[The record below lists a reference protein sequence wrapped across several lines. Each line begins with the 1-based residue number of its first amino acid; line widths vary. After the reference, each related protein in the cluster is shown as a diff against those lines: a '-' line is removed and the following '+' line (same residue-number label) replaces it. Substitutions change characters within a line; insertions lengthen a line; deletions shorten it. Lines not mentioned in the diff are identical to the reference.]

1 MKKILCDDTTCIHN
15 EDVKINGAPVL
26 VCKRCDTMIIN
37 TYRDSCRGY
46 EKIEDYFKRIN
57 YE

>member
-37 TYRDSCRGY
+37 TYRDSCRGMRKL
-46 EKIEDYFKRIN
+46 KII
-57 YE
+57 

>member
-15 EDVKINGAPVL
+15 EDVKINGTPVL

-46 EKIEDYFKRIN
+46 EKIEDYLKRIN